1 MGKSEKRQRRKKT
14 QRSGERRW
22 RRSTRSGQRL
32 QAAPQDA
39 VVIIQGDSEG
49 NSFSPIAGVD
59 HDALSYEPDTPV
71 RGDVVPGDG
80 GVKCVVLYP
89 KA

>member
-1 MGKSEKRQRRKKT
+1 MAQEILDALRREGFIDQDANT
-14 QRSGERRW
+14 VGFELFNGVW
-22 RRSTRSGQRL
+22 L
-32 QAAPQDA
+32 QAWA
-39 VVIIQGDSEG
+39 
-49 NSFSPIAGVD
+49 
-59 HDALSYEPDTPV
+59 HDTPV

>member
-1 MGKSEKRQRRKKT
+1 MSKPKYTTVEQLIIA
-14 QRSGERRW
+14 
-22 RRSTRSGQRL
+22 L

-39 VVIIQGDSEG
+39 VVIMQNNNKG
-49 NSFSPIAGVD
+49 NSFSPITDVD
-59 HDALSYEPDTPV
+59 HDDLSYEPDTPV